1 MNYALIIRPLIG
13 AGIGYVTNYIAVKM
27 MFRPLKPV
35 KLGKYTLPFTPGIIP
50 KNKERIAISIGNS
63 ISDNL
68 LTEETLRE
76 ALLSEDIKQEIRE
89 KVIDFLNNQTENPQ
103 TVKEILSTTITEDY
117 YNQITEKIENG
128 LTESIF
134 STVKNANLGKLIAE
148 QLEEA
153 AKDALKKSMLGMLGG
168 NAIVSMVSR
177 EAVEKINNY
186 INQDGQTL
194 INSMV
199 VEEIDKYTS
208 KSISEITTNI
218 GNSDIDL
225 VSIIMEIYEKFV
237 IEKIPEIL
245 KALNIA
251 KIVSD
256 KINNMDVIELEKLI
270 LEIMKKELNA
280 LVNLGAVIGFILGL
294 INLFF

>member
-128 LTESIF
+128 WTESIF